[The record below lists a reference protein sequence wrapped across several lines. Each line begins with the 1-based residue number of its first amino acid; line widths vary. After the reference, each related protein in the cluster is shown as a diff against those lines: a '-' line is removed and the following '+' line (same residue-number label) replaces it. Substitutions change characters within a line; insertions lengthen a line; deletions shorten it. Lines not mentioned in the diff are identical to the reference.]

1 MHFPVLLC
9 LVLVGLAT
17 AYSSSRPVISKVG
30 SIAHPKPTKTAG
42 RFHPRAMSVVEGKAT
57 TVAAGES
64 SLPPSIWSKV
74 LASWGVIGVLSII
87 GNAVRRLVPI
97 ALEPIKNGDMNP
109 LRWSV
114 LVSWTAFMT
123 YTEGYS
129 AFQKKF
135 SPLVVKRAFTLADN
149 PGFFNYFLAGP
160 YSMGLFH
167 ATSRRL
173 KVSWIISTMVF
184 GIVQVVKRL
193 PYPWRGIADAGVVA
207 GLTYGSLSILMIHLY
222 TLVTG
227 TTPDINA
234 ELPEKKVTKNA

>member
-1 MHFPVLLC
+1 MELAAEALSVGAAPVAD
-9 LVLVGLAT
+9 V
-17 AYSSSRPVISKVG
+17 
-30 SIAHPKPTKTAG
+30 
-42 RFHPRAMSVVEGKAT
+42 
-57 TVAAGES
+57 
-64 SLPPSIWSKV
+64 
-74 LASWGVIGVLSII
+74 
-87 GNAVRRLVPI
+87 VPI

-109 LRWSV
+109 FRWGV

-123 YTEGYS
+123 YIEGYS

-160 YSMGLFH
+160 YSMGLFN
-167 ATSRRL
+167 ATSRRF

-184 GIVQVVKRL
+184 GIVQAVKRL

-207 GLTYGSLSILMIHLY
+207 GLTYGSLSILMIHLS
-222 TLVTG
+222 TLFTG

-234 ELPEKKVTKNA
+234 ELPEKKAIKDA